1 VAEHN
6 SGLASSSTQ
15 RVIAIA
21 ILALLAGLL
30 VVGAAVLL
38 ARGNRNAPIQ
48 VLSAIHDAAG
58 GGSTGLPGAS
68 PVSNLDSARSM
79 IPTRPLLGQAD
90 VELQVYVSGA
100 VINPGVYTLRAGA
113 RLVDALA
120 AAGGATAEADL
131 AAVNLARR
139 VRDEEHYH
147 VPRVGEA
154 PPAGSGGEDEAGGA
168 PALAGNRPINLN
180 TASVDLLVTLPG
192 IGPSKAKAIVDY
204 RRRNGPFKSVDEIIN
219 VPGIG
224 PSTYE
229 LIRPLVT
236 VSGTP

>member
-1 VAEHN
+1 VT
-6 SGLASSSTQ
+6 SSTQ
-15 RVIAIA
+15 RAIAIA
-21 ILALLAGLL
+21 VLAALAVLL

-38 ARGNRNAPIQ
+38 ARGNGNAPIQ
-48 VLSAIHDAAG
+48 VLAPTPEAPG
-58 GGSTGLPGAS
+58 GGPTGVPGAS
-68 PVSNLDSARSM
+68 PS
-79 IPTRPLLGQAD
+79 GQAAT
-90 VELQVYVSGA
+90 EIQVYVSGA
-100 VINPGVYTLRAGA
+100 ATNPGVYTLRAGA

-120 AAGGATAEADL
+120 AAGGATADADL

-139 VRDEEHYH
+139 VRDEGHYH
-147 VPRVGEA
+147 IPRVGEA
-154 PPAGSGGEDEAGGA
+154 PPASATADGDPPTADLSPA
-168 PALAGNRPINLN
+168 PDGLQQGNRPINLN

-192 IGPSKAKAIVDY
+192 IGPARAKAIVDY
-204 RRRNGPFKSVDEIIN
+204 RQRQGPFKSVDEIVN

>member
-1 VAEHN
+1 VT
-6 SGLASSSTQ
+6 SSTQ
-15 RVIAIA
+15 RAIAIA
-21 ILALLAGLL
+21 VLALLAGLL

-38 ARGNRNAPIQ
+38 ARGNDNAPIQ
-48 VLSAIHDAAG
+48 VLSATHDAAG
-58 GGSTGLPGAS
+58 GGAPGVAGAS
-68 PVSNLDSARSM
+68 PSS
-79 IPTRPLLGQAD
+79 QAD

-131 AAVNLARR
+131 TAVNLARR
-139 VRDEEHYH
+139 VWDEGHYH
-147 VPRVGEA
+147 IPRVGEA
-154 PPAGSGGEDEAGGA
+154 PRAGSGGEDEPGGA

-180 TASVDLLVTLPG
+180 AASVDLLVTLPG
-192 IGPSKAKAIVDY
+192 IGQSKAKAIVDY

-229 LIRPLVT
+229 LIRLLVT
-236 VSGTP
+236 VSGIP

>member
-1 VAEHN
+1 V
-6 SGLASSSTQ
+6 
-15 RVIAIA
+15 
-21 ILALLAGLL
+21 AGLL

-38 ARGNRNAPIQ
+38 ARGNGNAPIQ
-48 VLSAIHDAAG
+48 VLAPTPEAEG
-58 GGSTGLPGAS
+58 GGIHGVPGALPS
-68 PVSNLDSARSM
+68 
-79 IPTRPLLGQAD
+79 GQAAT
-90 VELQVYVSGA
+90 ELQVYVSGA
-100 VINPGVYTLRAGA
+100 VANPGVYTLRAGA

-131 AAVNLARR
+131 TAVNLARR
-139 VRDEEHYH
+139 MRDEGHYH

-154 PPAGSGGEDEAGGA
+154 PPAGAAVNGEPGLSDAADGSQQ
-168 PALAGNRPINLN
+168 GNRPINLN

-192 IGPSKAKAIVDY
+192 LGPAKAKAIVDY
-204 RRRNGPFKSVDEIIN
+204 RRRNGLFKSVDEIIN

-236 VSGTP
+236 VSRTP

>member
-1 VAEHN
+1 
-6 SGLASSSTQ
+6 LTSSTQ
-15 RVIAIA
+15 RAIAIA
-21 ILALLAGLL
+21 VLALLAGLL

-38 ARGNRNAPIQ
+38 ARGNGNAPIQ
-48 VLSAIHDAAG
+48 VLAPTPEAPGPSAEG
-58 GGSTGLPGAS
+58 
-68 PVSNLDSARSM
+68 
-79 IPTRPLLGQAD
+79 GQAAT
-90 VELQVYVSGA
+90 EIQVYVSGA
-100 VINPGVYTLRAGA
+100 ATNPGVYTLRAGA

-139 VRDEEHYH
+139 VRDEGHYH
-147 VPRVGEA
+147 IPRVGEA
-154 PPAGSGGEDEAGGA
+154 PPAGSGGEDEPGGA

-192 IGPSKAKAIVDY
+192 IGPAKARAIVDY
-204 RRRNGPFKSVDEIIN
+204 RQRRGPFKSVDEIIN

-229 LIRPLVT
+229 LIRSLVT
-236 VSGTP
+236 VSPTP

>member
-1 VAEHN
+1 MT
-6 SGLASSSTQ
+6 SSTQ
-15 RVIAIA
+15 RAIAIA
-21 ILALLAGLL
+21 VLALLAVLL
-30 VVGAAVLL
+30 VAGAAVLL
-38 ARGNRNAPIQ
+38 ARGNGNAPIQ
-48 VLSAIHDAAG
+48 VLSATHDAAG
-58 GGSTGLPGAS
+58 AGLPGLPGAS
-68 PVSNLDSARSM
+68 PVS
-79 IPTRPLLGQAD
+79 IPTRPLLGRAD
-90 VELQVYVSGA
+90 VELQVYISGA
-100 VINPGVYTLRAGA
+100 VTNPGVYTLRAGA

-131 AAVNLARR
+131 TAVNLARR
-139 VRDEEHYH
+139 VGDEGHYH
-147 VPRVGEA
+147 IPRVGEA
-154 PPAGSGGEDEAGGA
+154 PPAGSGGEDEPGGA

-192 IGPSKAKAIVDY
+192 IGQSKAKAIVDY

-229 LIRPLVT
+229 LIRLLVT